1 MANEFKI
8 KKGLIVT
15 GASGG
20 TVVDIQGS
28 QGQLFSVTD
37 DLSGSIFA
45 VSDISGVPIFDV
57 NSSGTVTIDGLLT
70 GDDATFS
77 KRLTLNSPDYAQH
90 LTMRRGIYG
99 YDTIITG
106 TRVDF
111 SPTAD
116 TLSFKFLANLQTTGD
131 VSVSGGDLNVG
142 SSTTVN
148 SVINMLGTNDS
159 FIEKDTGNHLYFANN
174 VGDKDIKF
182 RIKDD
187 TTNVI
192 ALTID
197 GSEGGDA
204 TFTAQAFSAATSSG
218 DASSTLTTK
227 GYVDSLITGAT
238 IYRGTWQAGIS
249 ATSTGTTSSSTTL
262 TVSAAILDAAG
273 NTPVLVG
280 AVVTGAGITGT
291 VKVSSVTSST
301 VYVLDTAI
309 DATATAYIFSPIYGA
324 PDLSGVTQTSGY
336 YYICS
341 EAGSATPNGAGT
353 EPNTWGVGDWVIWND
368 DVGASGEWQKV
379 DNSSVLSG
387 VGTGQ
392 TVALWEGANSVT
404 DSETLGN
411 APITVSGSNSTFAG
425 NVTVGALT
433 SGQTAQLVV
442 NQEGGVSPVAKFLSR
457 TNKAI
462 VQISDNDTTGYVS
475 SENGYFSLGSAA
487 GVNAANINIA
497 TANSNVG
504 IGVTA
509 TSDGDLTLNAP
520 KLHVKGTNTSGAYNL
535 VARFQGG
542 NDADNTGAAILIN
555 HSNDRGLL
563 IEAGR
568 KDGDREVAYFNVISS
583 GATVTPM
590 LTMGKF
596 GSAYNVGIGTTSPGS
611 KLTVNGSFSA
621 DTGSFSNEL
630 TLSSNLRL
638 QNNITILNKAQSAYI
653 SFATRNTTGS
663 EVVMDL
669 TNVGSINGGAA
680 GPYLPLSAGSGFPLT
695 GPLYITS
702 DGGAANGAEIYLK
715 HANNN
720 TTDTIGTLFFGNNAD
735 ATLSSIVVETNG
747 ANNTSNLKLNTSNAG
762 TMSTALTLQGDNDA
776 IFTGNVGIGTT
787 GPNSPLDIRRT
798 SDGIALEL
806 ISTVGDADEF
816 VDLKMISGNTTAGT
830 LGTILRHKRDGTGG
844 GDFSI
849 LTNPTLTG
857 TPTEKLIVKSNGNV
871 GIGTSTPL
879 AKLDIQGT
887 QGQLFSVTDN
897 LSGSIF
903 AVADISG
910 VPIFDVNS
918 SGVSYFDGDVGI
930 GTTGPSAKLHISTGA
945 TYEVGS
951 LSGSI
956 LIEPTG
962 VAFDGYGAGIV
973 LGAGRGGRASGGAA
987 IASVLDS
994 ASDPDRSGLSFFYH
1008 NATFGDPR
1016 TEGMRLAADGNVGIG
1031 TTSPGSK
1038 LEINENSTGT
1048 VYSKVF
1054 NQNAG
1059 VSATA
1064 RMAVVAQSAQL
1075 DIIAT
1080 SAGYTGV
1087 SGWADSG
1094 VISTDSGASGGLI
1107 LNAQT
1112 GGLKL
1117 QTALSTKMVVLASG
1131 NVGIGT
1137 TNPTQKLHLDGN
1149 NYNTA
1154 TRTTFLI
1161 RDVGN
1166 NYNQGDN
1173 AIDIVMRSRYWSGDQ
1188 NTSQNSKIRHLKD
1201 NSNGSTGTQLRFG
1214 TTTRGAGDSSD
1225 KMTILASGNVG
1236 IGTTS
1241 PITKLN
1247 VAGNIA
1253 VTATKAYR
1261 MYNAANNGW
1270 GEMSFI
1276 EADNR
1281 IQFNR
1286 GIQNS
1291 GVDWRLSENSAS
1303 SYVCALQGNFG
1314 IGTTGPDSRLTVS
1327 SGTTNAVANFKST
1340 DAAAYIAIAD
1350 NSSTNALVNQI
1361 GVTGNDMWFA
1371 TDDVERMRIDSSG
1384 NVGIG
1389 ASTTSPSHTLEVRDG
1404 TISGEIAKFSAIGAT
1419 VVIES
1424 STAGNAKLFL
1434 KPNTTGSKR
1443 AEFRVTD
1450 ANDYGFLWTADTSTN
1465 GTAYMELEA
1474 SSTGGGDLTVKGD
1487 VIAYGSPSD
1496 KKYKENI
1503 KPIESALDKA
1513 MKLQGVTFDWKD
1525 NDSILDIKEDI
1536 GFIAQDVQEVLPEL
1550 VRENKKGNLSLR
1562 YQGITPIL
1570 LEAIKEL
1577 KAEIEELKKQIK

>member
-1 MANEFKI
+1 M
-8 KKGLIVT
+8 VT
-15 GASGG
+15 G
-20 TVVDIQGS
+20 
-28 QGQLFSVTD
+28 L
-37 DLSGSIFA
+37 
-45 VSDISGVPIFDV
+45 
-57 NSSGTVTIDGLLT
+57 
-70 GDDATFS
+70 
-77 KRLTLNSPDYAQH
+77 
-90 LTMRRGIYG
+90 YG
-99 YDTIITG
+99 MT
-106 TRVDF
+106 
-111 SPTAD
+111 
-116 TLSFKFLANLQTTGD
+116 
-131 VSVSGGDLNVG
+131 
-142 SSTTVN
+142 
-148 SVINMLGTNDS
+148 MLG
-159 FIEKDTGNHLYFANN
+159 
-174 VGDKDIKF
+174 
-182 RIKDD
+182 
-187 TTNVI
+187 
-192 ALTID
+192 
-197 GSEGGDA
+197 
-204 TFTAQAFSAATSSG
+204 
-218 DASSTLTTK
+218 
-227 GYVDSLITGAT
+227 
-238 IYRGTWQAGIS
+238 
-249 ATSTGTTSSSTTL
+249 
-262 TVSAAILDAAG
+262 
-273 NTPVLVG
+273 
-280 AVVTGAGITGT
+280 
-291 VKVSSVTSST
+291 
-301 VYVLDTAI
+301 
-309 DATATAYIFSPIYGA
+309 
-324 PDLSGVTQTSGY
+324 
-336 YYICS
+336 
-341 EAGSATPNGAGT
+341 
-353 EPNTWGVGDWVIWND
+353 
-368 DVGASGEWQKV
+368 SGEWQKV

-392 TVALWEGANSVT
+392 TVALWEGPSSVT

-411 APITVSGSNSTFAG
+411 APITVSGNNTTFAG

-1137 TNPTQKLHLDGN
+1137 T
-1149 NYNTA
+1149 
-1154 TRTTFLI
+1154 
-1161 RDVGN
+1161 
-1166 NYNQGDN
+1166 
-1173 AIDIVMRSRYWSGDQ
+1173 
-1188 NTSQNSKIRHLKD
+1188 
-1201 NSNGSTGTQLRFG
+1201 
-1214 TTTRGAGDSSD
+1214 
-1225 KMTILASGNVG
+1225 
-1236 IGTTS
+1236 S

-1577 KAEIEELKKQIK
+1577 KAEIEELK